1 MDRTDKKIL
10 SFINKSLPISER
22 PFLAMAEAFGMSE
35 EEVLDR
41 IRKLK
46 DSGLIR
52 RIGATINPR
61 TIGWQSTLCATVVPM
76 DHIEEFAEFVGRYGE
91 VTHNY
96 LREGH
101 LNCWFTLIA
110 PSSDRIS
117 EIISETERALNIK
130 ILNLPARKVFKIKVA
145 LEIE

>member
-1 MDRTDKKIL
+1 MDRIDKKIL
-10 SFINKSLPISER
+10 SIINKSIPISER
-22 PFLAMAEAFGMSE
+22 PFLAVAEAMGMSE

-52 RIGATINPR
+52 RIGATISPR
-61 TIGWQSTLCATVVPM
+61 AIGWNSTLCATDVPM
-76 DHIEEFAEFVGRYGE
+76 DRIEEFDEFVGGYGE

-101 LNCWFTLIA
+101 PNCWFTLIS
-110 PSSDRIS
+110 PSSYRIG
-117 EIISETERALNIK
+117 EIISEIEHALNIK